1 MLLVTGFD
9 GSDHGNAALARA
21 DQLAQALDAEHHV
34 ILVAH
39 VQSYQWSAM
48 SNPYQIDLYA
58 LEEEHLTEAYEQ
70 VKNGLKVE
78 PTVTM
83 RRGEPAREIIGYAED
98 VGADFI
104 VVGTR
109 GRGGVKALLLGS
121 TSHSVIHGA
130 PCDVIVVRHPH

>member
-1 MLLVTGFD
+1 MLLLTGYD
-9 GSDHGNAALARA
+9 GSDHGNAALARS
-21 DQLAQALDAEHHV
+21 DELAKCLGAEHHV

-39 VQSYQWSAM
+39 VQSYQWTAM

-58 LEEEHLTEAYEQ
+58 LEEEHLSEEFEKAKAMLTIP
-70 VKNGLKVE
+70 
-78 PTVTM
+78 PTVVM
-83 RRGEPAREIIGYAED
+83 RRGEPARQIIEYAEE

-109 GRGGVKALLLGS
+109 GRGEVKSLLLGS